1 MVVALMPH
9 LGLQKEPFHAWN
21 ARRLSL
27 DPSGPGEAQEKQ
39 VFSIKQRKKTHANR
53 WGKSWIL
60 LPNAMYGSWERALFP
75 GLTKDEEILLRK
87 RQQIKGFRPR

>member
-39 VFSIKQRKKTHANR
+39 VFSIKQRKKDAHEYHKRTQQC
-53 WGKSWIL
+53 
-60 LPNAMYGSWERALFP
+60 PV
-75 GLTKDEEILLRK
+75 RK
-87 RQQIKGFRPR
+87 